1 MTRNAI
7 FAAAGLAA
15 IALPAS
21 FAHAQVNQHG
31 YSVPFELA
39 NAAAQEALQ
48 ACTAKGYAVTV
59 TVVDV
64 SGVPQVVLRGDHST
78 IHTRDS
84 SFRKAYTVVTVGPL
98 FKQETSGAFAE
109 AVQKN
114 PAAAQLA
121 TLPNMI
127 ALPGAVAIMAHGEI
141 VGGLGVAGSPGGDKD
156 EACAQAGVA
165 KIKNQLPQ

>member
-1 MTRNAI
+1 
-7 FAAAGLAA
+7 
-15 IALPAS
+15 
-21 FAHAQVNQHG
+21 
-31 YSVPFELA
+31 
-39 NAAAQEALQ
+39 
-48 ACTAKGYAVTV
+48 VTV
-59 TVVDV
+59 TLVDV
-64 SGVPQVVLRGDHST
+64 SGVPQVILRGDHST

-121 TLPNMI
+121 TLPNII

-141 VGGLGVAGSPGGDKD
+141 VGGLGVGGLPGGDKD

-165 KIKNQLPQ
+165 KIKGQLPQ

>member
-1 MTRNAI
+1 MTRNAVI
-7 FAAAGLAA
+7 AAARLAA

-39 NAAAQEALQ
+39 NAAAQEALR
-48 ACTAKGYAVTV
+48 ACTANGYAVTV

-109 AVQKN
+109 VVQKN

-127 ALPGAVAIMAHGEI
+127 ALPGAVAIVARGEI

-165 KIKNQLPQ
+165 KIKSQLPQ

>member
-7 FAAAGLAA
+7 IAAAGLAA
-15 IALPAS
+15 IALPG

-31 YSVPFELA
+31 YSVPLELA
-39 NAAAQEALQ
+39 TVAAQGALQ
-48 ACTAKGYAVTV
+48 ACSANGYDVTV

-64 SGVPQVVLRGDHST
+64 SGIPQVILRGDHST

-84 SFRKAYTVVTVGPL
+84 SFRKAYTVITMGPL
-98 FKQETSGAFAE
+98 FKQQTSGAFAE
-109 AVQKN
+109 TVQHN

-121 TLPNMI
+121 TLPNII

-156 EACAQAGVA
+156 EACAQAGAA
-165 KIKNQLPQ
+165 KIKTQLPQ

>member
-1 MTRNAI
+1 MIRNAI
-7 FAAAGLAA
+7 IAAAGLAA
-15 IALPAS
+15 IALPG
-21 FAHAQVNQHG
+21 FADAQVNQHG
-31 YSVPFELA
+31 YSVPFDLA
-39 NAAAQEALQ
+39 NAAAQEALR
-48 ACTAKGYAVTV
+48 ACTANGYAVTV
-59 TVVDV
+59 TLVDV

-109 AVQKN
+109 VVQKN

>member
-1 MTRNAI
+1 MIRNAVI
-7 FAAAGLAA
+7 AAAGLAA
-15 IALPAS
+15 VALPA
-21 FAHAQVNQHG
+21 FAQAQINQHA
-31 YSVPFELA
+31 YSVPLELA
-39 NAAAQEALQ
+39 TVAAQEALRVCS
-48 ACTAKGYAVTV
+48 ATGYAVTV

-64 SGVPQVVLRGDHST
+64 SGVQQVVLRGDHST

-84 SFRKAYTVVTVGPL
+84 SFRKAYTVVTVGPI
-98 FKQETSGAFAE
+98 FKQETSSAFAD
-109 AVQKN
+109 AAQHN

-121 TLPNMI
+121 TLPNLI

-156 EACAQAGVA
+156 ETCAQAGVA

>member
-1 MTRNAI
+1 MPLLASQRSLSLLLLHTRRSINTATRCRSN
-7 FAAAGLAA
+7 LQTLLRRK
-15 IALPAS
+15 ALR
-21 FAHAQVNQHG
+21 
-31 YSVPFELA
+31 
-39 NAAAQEALQ
+39 
-48 ACTAKGYAVTV
+48 ACTANGYAVTV

-109 AVQKN
+109 VVQKN

-127 ALPGAVAIMAHGEI
+127 ALPGAVAIVARGEI

-165 KIKNQLPQ
+165 KIKSQLPQ